1 MQSKFHGYLVLG
13 FKWFY
18 RVHRDLDIVPTAE
31 YSDFRLLDG
40 FIFFRLTRLHINV
53 RIFFRYTRISTN

>member
-18 RVHRDLDIVPTAE
+18 RVDRDLDTVPTAE

-40 FIFFRLTRLHINV
+40 FIFFA
-53 RIFFRYTRISTN
+53 